1 MISIY
6 FSLVNITIYYFYV
19 LQCENIQSA
28 DKECLLTP
36 SVLINSIKM
45 TLSSQSK
52 IDACHL
58 DELIDYVEH
67 MKQTSKAQNSK
78 VELSDS
84 FLTSSPL
91 NKYSTRRSL
100 NKQFEESSLNTE
112 FVDSTLTE
120 VSNGS
125 VEQLKQMYN
134 QCKLENQKLS
144 EKCEKIEKD
153 WESRYNQLC
162 EVADN
167 ALDEAKKLKDE
178 CNNLEN
184 GIDALRNEYFECE
197 EYWSLK
203 LEEER
208 KLNELVSIVYVS
220 VL

>member
-1 MISIY
+1 M
-6 FSLVNITIYYFYV
+6 NIIDFCLLNIKIYYFNIL
-19 LQCENIQSA
+19 LQCENIQNSE
-28 DKECLLTP
+28 KESPLTS
-36 SVLINSIKM
+36 SVLINNIK
-45 TLSSQSK
+45 TSLSSQSK

-58 DELIDYVEH
+58 DELIDYLEH
-67 MKQTSKAQNSK
+67 MKQTSKAQSSK
-78 VELSDS
+78 EVDLSDS

-100 NKQFEESSLNTE
+100 NKQFESSLDTE
-112 FVDSTLTE
+112 FVDSTLME

-153 WESRYNQLC
+153 WECRYNQLC
-162 EVADN
+162 KVADN
-167 ALDEAKKLKDE
+167 ALDEAKRLKDE
-178 CNNLEN
+178 CTNLEN

-197 EYWSLK
+197 EYWSIK

-208 KLNELVSIVYVS
+208 KLNELVSIVNV
-220 VL
+220 